1 MKRDE
6 LDRLTKEQLIELI
19 LAQFEQLKQL
29 AQVQVDLAQ
38 LKADNETLKMKI

>member
-1 MKRDE
+1 MDRDE

-38 LKADNETLKMKI
+38 LTGG

>member
-29 AQVQVDLAQ
+29 TQVQVDLAQ
-38 LKADNETLKMKI
+38 LKADKETLKMKI

>member
-29 AQVQVDLAQ
+29 TQVQVDLAQ